1 MSGKD
6 LDRKLGDL
14 FREAHQVDAPPPFG
28 RSWSAAREQK
38 AKQWPAWIWTSAA
51 TAVALASIFASVRIG
66 MHQQRQLA
74 DRMSFTEPSDPLA
87 FLLDTPGADL
97 LSTVPTFD
105 TKGEWP

>member
-14 FREAHQVDAPPPFG
+14 FREAHQADAPPPFA
-28 RSWSAAREQK
+28 RSWSGAREQK

-66 MHQQRQLA
+66 THQERRLA
-74 DRMSFTEPSDPLA
+74 YQMSLTEPSDPLA

-97 LSTVPTFD
+97 LRTVPTFD

>member
-6 LDRKLGDL
+6 LERKLGDV
-14 FREAHQVDAPPPFG
+14 FREAHQLDTPPPFG
-28 RSWSAAREQK
+28 GAWRAAREQM

-66 MHQQRQLA
+66 LHQQRQLA

>member
-28 RSWSAAREQK
+28 RAWGAAGEQK
-38 AKQWPAWIWTSAA
+38 AKQWPSWIWASAA
-51 TAVALASIFASVRIG
+51 TAIALASIFASARIG
-66 MHQQRQLA
+66 MHQQRQRA
-74 DRMSFTEPSDPLA
+74 YEMSWTEPRDPLS
-87 FLLDTPGADL
+87 FLLETPGADL
-97 LSTVPTFD
+97 LRTVPTFD

>member
-6 LDRKLGDL
+6 LDRKLGEV
-14 FREAHQVDAPPPFG
+14 FRVAHQVDAPSPFG
-28 RSWSAAREQK
+28 RAWSAAREQK